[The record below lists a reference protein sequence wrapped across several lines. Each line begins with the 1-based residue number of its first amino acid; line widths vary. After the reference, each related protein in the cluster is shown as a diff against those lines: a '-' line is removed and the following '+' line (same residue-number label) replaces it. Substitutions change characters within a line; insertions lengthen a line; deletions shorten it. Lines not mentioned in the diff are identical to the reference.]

1 MNITGKS
8 SLVCV
13 LVLLFAAPALAGN
26 VPEGDYYAPT
36 ATVIQQPTSD
46 ELKAAKEGD
55 FYSPGKTIVQQP
67 TAQELNQAKQGDFY
81 APVKSH

>member
-1 MNITGKS
+1 MNITGKL

-36 ATVIQQPTSD
+36 ATVVQQPTSD

-55 FYSPGKTIVQQP
+55 FDRVGRGASPP
-67 TAQELNQAKQGDFY
+67 
-81 APVKSH
+81 PCP